1 MVTPPS
7 ALARNASG
15 SNLAFDFFA
24 TAESPC
30 ASVADYII
38 AQPAPRRQACL
49 GTERGPKNRKGG
61 DRFGSVDLIRLLA
74 RRTRLQYPPAGSVD
88 WRFACT
94 VGTRFAACA
103 ARLSASAQTGHYAQ
117 FKSWRG
123 VAAWQR
129 PRFIHH
135 DGHPPNGLAPN
146 GLAAFRSIV
155 RAGLRAGSGP
165 CLLGC
170 NHADCFWGT
179 GVFRATSRANLS
191 ALNRAV
197 FSRVA
202 KRVASYSAVA
212 F

>member
-1 MVTPPS
+1 MR
-7 ALARNASG
+7 AG
-15 SNLAFDFFA
+15 
-24 TAESPC
+24 
-30 ASVADYII
+30 VADCII
-38 AQPAPRRQACL
+38 ANGAAPASLPWDGARA
-49 GTERGPKNRKGG
+49 KNRKGR

-74 RRTRLQYPPAGSVD
+74 RRTRSVD
-88 WRFACT
+88 WRFACA
-94 VGTRFAACA
+94 VGPMDDAGETAVGPMDDAGEIAASFAACT
-103 ARLSASAQTGHYAQ
+103 ARLSASEQTGHHAQ

-123 VAAWQR
+123 VAAWRR
-129 PRFIHH
+129 PR
-135 DGHPPNGLAPN
+135 DGPSPN
-146 GLAAFRSIV
+146 GLAAFRSTV

-179 GVFRATSRANLS
+179 GAFRATSRANLS

-202 KRVASYSAVA
+202 KRAASYSAVA